1 MSPLF
6 PTIQSDLD
14 LNGPTLSF
22 TTQPVDTTYS
32 AASGIATFIGIATAT
47 FPETQTQRATKTG
60 TGYTTETYSK
70 TFTMTVQGVGFGTL
84 TFNAVS
90 SELVI

>member
-1 MSPLF
+1 MISYAITSGSLPPGMKF
-6 PTIQSDLD
+6 DPT
-14 LNGPTLSF
+14 NGEVFGNITRNLSAE
-22 TTQPVDTTYS
+22 TTY
-32 AASGIATFIGIATAT
+32 TFTIG
-47 FPETQTQRATKTG
+47 ATKTG